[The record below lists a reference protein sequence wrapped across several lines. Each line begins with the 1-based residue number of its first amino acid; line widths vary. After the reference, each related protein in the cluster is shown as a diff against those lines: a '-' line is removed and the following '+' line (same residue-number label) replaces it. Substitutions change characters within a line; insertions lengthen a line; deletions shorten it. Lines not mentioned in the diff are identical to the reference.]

1 MIKLEI
7 NLKDNDYY
15 TSEALKTIRTNVLF
29 CGEDVKT
36 IAITSTIPG
45 EGKSSVS
52 FELARSLAEAGKKV
66 IFIDADLRKLAIVGR
81 YKIKQAIKGFTH
93 YLSGQ
98 NVIGEVLQN
107 TNIENLHMIIAGPV
121 PPNPAELL
129 GGKKFKVVIQALRD
143 TYDYVIIDTP
153 PLGSVIDCAIVAK
166 ECDGA
171 ILVIEDNKI
180 SYKFA
185 QKVKEQLEKT
195 GCTILGVVMNK
206 VKVSKDDYYKKY
218 YGE

>member
-93 YLSGQ
+93 YLSG
-98 NVIGEVLQN
+98 
-107 TNIENLHMIIAGPV
+107 
-121 PPNPAELL
+121 
-129 GGKKFKVVIQALRD
+129 
-143 TYDYVIIDTP
+143 
-153 PLGSVIDCAIVAK
+153 
-166 ECDGA
+166 
-171 ILVIEDNKI
+171 
-180 SYKFA
+180 
-185 QKVKEQLEKT
+185 
-195 GCTILGVVMNK
+195 
-206 VKVSKDDYYKKY
+206 
-218 YGE
+218 